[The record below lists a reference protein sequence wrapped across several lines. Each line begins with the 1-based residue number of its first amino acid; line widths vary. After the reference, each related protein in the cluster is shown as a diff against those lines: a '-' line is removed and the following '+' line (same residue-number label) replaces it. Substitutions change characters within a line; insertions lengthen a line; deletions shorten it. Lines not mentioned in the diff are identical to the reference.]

1 MENKKED
8 NSTEKRIR
16 KFQVVVEL
24 EIDSE
29 LYDSQIFSPVAIAS
43 GAIETLFSKSKDKEN
58 FVEVH
63 DNIIEKWKLT
73 YSRVKE
79 ID

>member
-1 MENKKED
+1 MDNEKEN
-8 NSTEKRIR
+8 SSQEKRVR

-29 LYDSQIFSPVAIAS
+29 LYDSQIFSPIAIAS
-43 GAIETLFSKSKDKEN
+43 GAIETLFSKVKDKEN
-58 FVEVH
+58 FVAVH
-63 DNIIEKWKLT
+63 DNIIEKWKPT